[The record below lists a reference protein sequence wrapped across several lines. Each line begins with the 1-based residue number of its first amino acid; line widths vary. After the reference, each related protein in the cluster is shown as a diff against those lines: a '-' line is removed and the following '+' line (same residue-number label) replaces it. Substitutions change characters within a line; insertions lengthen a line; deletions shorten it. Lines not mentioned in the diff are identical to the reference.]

1 MELAL
6 FLYAYHHSHRY
17 VRQHHLMEW
26 ELDLTWTCCG
36 DGCHVR
42 SIRDSPLGDVQNRTV
57 YFQARPRICRAPM
70 HPVPPAVCRD
80 LLGIALPSFLAR
92 RTDDRGSLPMSA
104 LNLPR
109 LIPLIQLDP
118 SPFAQPH
125 VVAHLDS
132 SGIVRIDLG
141 LIAPTHRRVRI

>member
-1 MELAL
+1 MELTL

-26 ELDLTWTCCG
+26 ELDLTWTCGG

-42 SIRDSPLGDVQNRTV
+42 SIRDPPLGDVQNRTV
-57 YFQARPRICRAPM
+57 CFQARPRI
-70 HPVPPAVCRD
+70 CRD

-92 RTDDRGSLPMSA
+92 RTDDRGNLPMSA

-132 SGIVRIDLG
+132 SSIVRIDLG

>member
-1 MELAL
+1 MLIIIAIGTFVSIIGWKGNWTSLGLAV
-6 FLYAYHHSHRY
+6 ATGVTSP
-17 VRQHHLMEW
+17 
-26 ELDLTWTCCG
+26 
-36 DGCHVR
+36 
-42 SIRDSPLGDVQNRTV
+42 SIRDPPLGDVQNRTV
-57 YFQARPRICRAPM
+57 CFQARPRICRAPM

-92 RTDDRGSLPMSA
+92 RTDDRGSLLMSA

>member
-1 MELAL
+1 
-6 FLYAYHHSHRY
+6 
-17 VRQHHLMEW
+17 
-26 ELDLTWTCCG
+26 
-36 DGCHVR
+36 
-42 SIRDSPLGDVQNRTV
+42 
-57 YFQARPRICRAPM
+57 M

-132 SGIVRIDLG
+132 SGIVRIDLE